1 MILYNSLFFY
11 FIRYSSISAAN
22 VTDYG
27 IEALCG
33 GVCKSIEQLYLL
45 NTNVTQD
52 GVKIALL
59 NLSKLTILDHPDVV
73 SVLYYMHGDRKCPLP
88 KYSLHSLKLKTKKK
102 GRLVLPIRYNIG
114 TIELLA
120 CICPFLADVDLDVS
134 VGIKDEELFGLQAVK
149 NLKTLR
155 MSSCFENSVTFRGG
169 LAPLLKVRG
178 FELTTLKIDSL
189 QNIDVA
195 LLIQLCPNLQH
206 FLQNNAT

>member
-33 GVCKSIEQLYLL
+33 
-45 NTNVTQD
+45 
-52 GVKIALL
+52 
-59 NLSKLTILDHPDVV
+59 
-73 SVLYYMHGDRKCPLP
+73 
-88 KYSLHSLKLKTKKK
+88 
-102 GRLVLPIRYNIG
+102 
-114 TIELLA
+114 
-120 CICPFLADVDLDVS
+120 PFLADVDLDVS
-134 VGIKDEELFGLQAVK
+134 VGIKDEELFGLQAGE

-155 MSSCFENSVTFRGG
+155 MSSCFENSVTFRSG

-189 QNIDVA
+189 QNVDVA